1 MDCKSHESRWS
12 HAATDHS
19 ENRKSPKGVKVT
31 VLSVAG
37 HCAAGIKPGDFFI
50 VESGGAEG
58 HGASF
63 MRHTDGFCPEAFHN
77 VFPAVLA
84 VLHGGRLPW
93 EDAEGVARV
102 SCPDPNARVVMGVS
116 RITD

>member
-1 MDCKSHESRWS
+1 MNHESHEFHQSN
-12 HAATDHS
+12 AGNECS
-19 ENRKSPKGVKVT
+19 ENRKAPKGVKVT
-31 VLSVAG
+31 VLNVAG

-77 VFPAVLA
+77 VFPAVMA

-93 EDAEGVARV
+93 EDAEGVAKV
-102 SCPDPNARVVMGVS
+102 ACPDPNARVVMGVS
-116 RITD
+116 RITE